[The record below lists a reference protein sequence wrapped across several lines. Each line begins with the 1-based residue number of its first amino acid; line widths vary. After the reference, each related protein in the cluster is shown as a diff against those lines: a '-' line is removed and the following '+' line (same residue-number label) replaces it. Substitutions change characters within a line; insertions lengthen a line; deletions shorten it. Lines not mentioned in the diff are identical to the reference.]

1 MKWYHNWQQAAMKRF
16 DENYYPGHDRMPN
29 FIVRGL
35 YGVGHFIGDFFPMV
49 LNLINGVYNTFK
61 RFLEFIVGLLI
72 EASTVVVLIGT
83 IAFSISHSVEL
94 LRRAGATGGMEYVGV
109 LMFEIVFISSTATL
123 TGMLMRNP
131 KAYKTIGFWFSS
143 AGFTVGIVFV
153 LWSNISALASSW
165 EGTSIGILTP
175 VLLIIAEGI
184 IAVRNWETGKI
195 TGHIPRNLVQ
205 WMRENQVSYEEIMLA
220 VEAFRKERP
229 DMDGLPADL
238 DRMMKKH
245 HVSTNMLKQQ
255 VQGYR
260 TEQTEGS
267 DTQNGSREEKL
278 EKSNLENL
286 ETSHPVSSHLKAG
299 GSENS
304 PAEEETKLENRE
316 TGDLEEN
323 LETPKL
329 EEMNL
334 EDQETGDLE
343 TSDRK
348 PEESITNWK
357 LEIHQPKVEKPRKPV
372 SLKASTLDGDKL
384 EDGKREAGE
393 LEKPETGDPKNLET
407 SELEESATGEMETS
421 SSEDLEVET
430 GERIGELE
438 EKLETSNLENGES
451 SRVENLEKEKLE
463 TSMEKPETGELEGEK
478 QETSKVENQEEE
490 KFTKEDLK
498 YFSREEL
505 EAMMGADPED
515 VAVQILE
522 RQGKLPGRDRLIRLT
537 GCKEWPARKAISKL
551 KKPNAS

>member
-195 TGHIPRNLVQ
+195 PGHIPHNLVQ

-229 DMDGLPADL
+229 EMDGLPADL
-238 DRMMKKH
+238 ARMMKKH
-245 HVSTNMLKQQ
+245 HVSTDMLKQQ

-260 TEQTEGS
+260 TEQTGGS
-267 DTQNGSREEKL
+267 DTQN
-278 EKSNLENL
+278 
-286 ETSHPVSSHLKAG
+286 VSG
-299 GSENS
+299 TNQ
-304 PAEEETKLENRE
+304 
-316 TGDLEEN
+316 D
-323 LETPKL
+323 
-329 EEMNL
+329 
-334 EDQETGDLE
+334 
-343 TSDRK
+343 
-348 PEESITNWK
+348 ESTN
-357 LEIHQPKVEKPRKPV
+357 QPTNQDE
-372 SLKASTLDGDKL
+372 STNQPTNQD
-384 EDGKREAGE
+384 
-393 LEKPETGDPKNLET
+393 
-407 SELEESATGEMETS
+407 ESTNQPTNQ
-421 SSEDLEVET
+421 D
-430 GERIGELE
+430 
-438 EKLETSNLENGES
+438 ES
-451 SRVENLEKEKLE
+451 
-463 TSMEKPETGELEGEK
+463 T
-478 QETSKVENQEEE
+478 NQPTNQDESTNQPTNQDESTNQPTNQDE
-490 KFTKEDLK
+490 STNQPTNQDE
-498 YFSREEL
+498 STN
-505 EAMMGADPED
+505 
-515 VAVQILE
+515 Q
-522 RQGKLPGRDRLIRLT
+522 
-537 GCKEWPARKAISKL
+537 
-551 KKPNAS
+551 